1 MDEIEGKKDLG
12 IIAPS
17 QTADSTHGEVVLS
30 EDRVV
35 LHPQPV
41 QDDALDP
48 LNWSSFQKHTLLAIV
63 MALWASLR
71 RAMGNNH

>member
-1 MDEIEGKKDLG
+1 MDEMESKKDLG
-12 IIAPS
+12 TTVPS
-17 QTADSTHGEVVLS
+17 QAADSAHGEVILS

-48 LNWSSFQKHTLLAIV
+48 LNWSSFQKHTVLAIV
-63 MALWASLR
+63 MAL
-71 RAMGNNH
+71 